1 MTHRH
6 SAAQRWLLLL
16 ACAVVVASAA
26 AAVPAP
32 AAADPCTSTQTS
44 QLDVSITV
52 WQPGPGTSPA
62 DAHRCTPPSGST
74 LTGSWNIRL
83 DALSLSSLKSFSVSI
98 APADPS
104 VPALP
109 PSATTSRTYPLVV
122 VGNGKIGDT
131 IEMPWD
137 TGSMRYNGTYQI
149 SATAVSMLN
158 STANALVGNLLINN
172 PPAQPPGASATL
184 DGTVPVLNWTANSEP
199 DLTGYRILRSTN
211 GGAYAPVGTSPSNS
225 FRDTKAPQGKP
236 LKYEIVAL
244 RRSPVDA
251 GGIASAASLPTGA
264 VVAAP
269 PPVTP
274 TVAAPVTGPR
284 TGSTSN
290 NAPAQDPSSTFA
302 PTLPFAQAVPT
313 STATLPDAPAP
324 TAAAALPGEGGR
336 YAKTTLVHK
345 LPYLATAIFVILVAF
360 LIFQYARRLQ
370 KGDA

>member
-1 MTHRH
+1 MILRH
-6 SAAQRWLLLL
+6 AAPQRWLLLL

-26 AAVPAP
+26 RVVPAS

-52 WQPGPGTSPA
+52 WQPGPDTSPA
-62 DAHRCTPPSGST
+62 DAHQCTPASGST

-98 APADPS
+98 VPADPS
-104 VPALP
+104 IPALP

-122 VGNGKIGDT
+122 LGNGKIGDT
-131 IEMPWD
+131 IEMSWD

-158 STANALVGNLLINN
+158 STTHALVGDLRINN
-172 PPAQPPGASATL
+172 PPAQPPGASAIL

-199 DLTGYRILRSTN
+199 DLIGYRILRSAN
-211 GGAYAPVGTSPSNS
+211 GGAYTSVGTSPGNS
-225 FRDTKAPQGKP
+225 FRDTKAPQGQP

-244 RRSPVDA
+244 RKSPVDA
-251 GGIASAASLPTGA
+251 GGIASAASLPSGA

-269 PPVTP
+269 PPLTP
-274 TVAAPVTGPR
+274 TVAAPVTRAP

-313 STATLPDAPAP
+313 STATLPEAPAS
-324 TAAAALPGEGGR
+324 TGAAALPGEGGR

-345 LPYLATAIFVILVAF
+345 LPYLATAIFVVLVAF

-370 KGDA
+370 KGA